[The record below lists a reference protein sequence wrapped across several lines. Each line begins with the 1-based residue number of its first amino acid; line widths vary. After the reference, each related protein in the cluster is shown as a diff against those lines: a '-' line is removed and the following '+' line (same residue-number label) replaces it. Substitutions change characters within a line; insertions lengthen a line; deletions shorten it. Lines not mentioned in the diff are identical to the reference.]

1 VFRSSKAAC
10 SACHQVGYVGGNVGP
25 VLSKI
30 GQSRSKRDLLEAIL
44 FPSARLE
51 QAYRSIKVQ
60 LQDGEVVQGLIVSES
75 PKELVLQVSADKR
88 RSIELT
94 DIEAREP
101 SNVSIMPAGL
111 ESQLSLQELSDLI
124 AFLESAK

>member
-1 VFRSSKAAC
+1 M
-10 SACHQVGYVGGNVGP
+10 
-25 VLSKI
+25 
-30 GQSRSKRDLLEAIL
+30 L
-44 FPSARLE
+44 FPSVRLE
-51 QAYRSIKVQ
+51 QAYRSTKVQ
-60 LQDGEVVQGLIVSES
+60 LQDGEVVQGLVVSES

-124 AFLESAK
+124 AFLENAK